1 MMCVFS
7 VDSEFVCVFVFVSI
21 GLKKISK
28 SAQGENPFCKTLFKA
43 NILLTMEN
51 CRTKS
56 KLVT

>member
-7 VDSEFVCVFVFVSI
+7 VDSEFVCSFVFVSI
-21 GLKKISK
+21 GLNKISK
-28 SAQGENPFCKTLFKA
+28 SLQGENPFSKTLFKA

-56 KLVT
+56 EL